1 MYKYIHTNTTNG
13 FLLISGSPSG
23 LSCLSCIQI
32 HIKHRCLYRHPTHCD
47 SFARSLSFS
56 LSHTHSLSLCLSQRL
71 VNLIWHERQSKCFS
85 NFPTVWLSLSL
96 SFSLS
101 VSTYTTLP
109 TLPLYPLYSF
119 YVCVNTFRCC
129 SLSLLLCLLSTTIST
144 TLKHC
149 VMECAA
155 FSTTKY

>member
-32 HIKHRCLYRHPTHCD
+32 HIKHRRLYGHPTHSD

-56 LSHTHSLSLCLSQRL
+56 MSFPHTISLCLSQRL
-71 VNLIWHERQSKCFS
+71 VNLIWHDCQSKCFS

-96 SFSLS
+96 SQSIS
-101 VSTYTTLP
+101 LP
-109 TLPLYPLYSF
+109 TPLFLLFPSIYSTLSMCVSIRSGAALCLYY
-119 YVCVNTFRCC
+119 YVYY
-129 SLSLLLCLLSTTIST
+129 LLLYLLLLNI
-144 TLKHC
+144 
-149 VMECAA
+149 V
-155 FSTTKY
+155 